1 MITSPKVTLL
11 QRNVI
16 DKAKGIYI
24 EGYKT
29 HLYLALLCM
38 LCSTNTGLC
47 PFYGQNKDYEMW
59 ICCFSA
65 LLFYRYQT
73 NPDNNIFFIIINI
86 V

>member
-1 MITSPKVTLL
+1 
-11 QRNVI
+11 
-16 DKAKGIYI
+16 
-24 EGYKT
+24 
-29 HLYLALLCM
+29 M
-38 LCSTNTGLC
+38 LCSTNTGLG

-73 NPDNNIFFIIINI
+73 NHDNNIFFIIINI